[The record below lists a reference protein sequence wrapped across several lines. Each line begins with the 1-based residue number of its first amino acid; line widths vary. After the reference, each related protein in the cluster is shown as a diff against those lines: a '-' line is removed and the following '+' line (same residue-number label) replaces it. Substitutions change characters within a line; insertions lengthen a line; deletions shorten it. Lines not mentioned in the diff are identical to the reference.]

1 MLRFIKPLYGGF
13 ILLACLGATSSCTHW
28 SGEVLESQYQY
39 PIVPDPVYSFQREG
53 ASSVD
58 TQLSQRVASASSVLY
73 SRFLRLSYLYSERSW
88 TELVSLFDQ
97 GGNNQ
102 IALRPL
108 LVTSSVRQ
116 GERARY
122 LSDFTKIL
130 EQAREA
136 AGYENGMYSTTRYH
150 RSASAGVTG
159 FVGFGQGD
167 DDRVFVTGL
176 GLAPGEQ
183 YRGMLLGAIHLDRL
197 LWVDLEEEMLRDSAL
212 IKAHENL
219 VLLAGHNYT
228 ELEHRWDEAYGFYTE
243 LEREVQSTT
252 LSNLPGIGTRI
263 HDAFAL
269 GRRAITEY
277 RYQEALA
284 HLKTIRQLVSQVVA
298 RRAIEELYGRNTQA
312 NLEEAPRQAFR
323 FISRGVGFVY
333 ALQFTRRP
341 SGTPYLT
348 QTEVTSLL
356 APLMQ
361 GEGLWSTDLSQKLE
375 TLTSH
380 LQQVFDLPH
389 TK

>member
-13 ILLACLGATSSCTHW
+13 ILLACLGATSSCSHW

-73 SRFLRLSYLYSERSW
+73 SRFLRLSYLHSERSW

-150 RSASAGVTG
+150 RSASSGVTG

-167 DDRVFVTGL
+167 DDKVFVTGL

-197 LWVDLEEEMLRDSAL
+197 LWVDLEEEMLRDSTL
-212 IKAHENL
+212 IKAHEDL
-219 VLLAGHNYT
+219 VLLAGHN
-228 ELEHRWDEAYGFYTE
+228 YTE

-252 LSNLPGIGTRI
+252 LSDLPGIGTRI

-284 HLKTIRQLVSQVVA
+284 HLRTIRQLVSQVVA

-341 SGTPYLT
+341 SGAPYLS

-361 GEGLWSTDLSQKLE
+361 GEGLWSTDLSQKLK

-380 LQQVFDLPH
+380 LQQVFDFPS